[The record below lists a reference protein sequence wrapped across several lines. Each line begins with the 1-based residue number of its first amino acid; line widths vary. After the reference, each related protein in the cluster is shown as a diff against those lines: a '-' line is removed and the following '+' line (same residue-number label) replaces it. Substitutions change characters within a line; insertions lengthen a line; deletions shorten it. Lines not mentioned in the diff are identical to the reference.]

1 MKLPKN
7 VGYSEEERRNWEK
20 EKKKTLT
27 AGRMHERRWRLRG
40 KVISEGGEWDERGRA
55 ASEFSD
61 SESIG
66 HVVFFELESLHQL
79 RRRGGKKSGNFVLII
94 VLLSLCDTRNE
105 K

>member
-1 MKLPKN
+1 MSDAEDCVVKSLAK
-7 VGYSEEERRNWEK
+7 
-20 EKKKTLT
+20 
-27 AGRMHERRWRLRG
+27 
-40 KVISEGGEWDERGRA
+40 GGGDERGRA

-79 RRRGGKKSGNFVLII
+79 RRRGREKKKVEI
-94 VLLSLCDTRNE
+94 LCSSSSFSPYATLE

>member
-1 MKLPKN
+1 M
-7 VGYSEEERRNWEK
+7 V
-20 EKKKTLT
+20 EKKRDLDWLVECMSDAEDCVVKSL
-27 AGRMHERRWRLRG
+27 AKG
-40 KVISEGGEWDERGRA
+40 DERGRA

-79 RRRGGKKSGNFVLII
+79 RRRGREKKKVEI
-94 VLLSLCDTRNE
+94 LCSSSSFSPYATLE